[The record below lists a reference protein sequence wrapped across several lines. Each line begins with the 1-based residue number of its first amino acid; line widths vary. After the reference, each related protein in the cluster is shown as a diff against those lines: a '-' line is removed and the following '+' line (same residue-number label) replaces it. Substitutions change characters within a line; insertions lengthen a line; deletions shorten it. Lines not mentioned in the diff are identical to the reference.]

1 MCGGDRTVS
10 HGAPGPLGSCARRR
24 AATGS
29 GGEGRH
35 ERVPLSSMFPPRDS
49 PGLRVSSYWGRTEF
63 RLRLLQP
70 EAHVHLAVERHGG
83 RQVLLSFGVVASAAV
98 EPAEAQ
104 VAVGATR
111 GRIPSSFASVRAAL
125 CVHKN
130 KTVAFVPRHPPLN

>member
-70 EAHVHLAVERHGG
+70 EAHVHLAVHRCGD
-83 RQVLLSFGVVASAAV
+83 RQVLGGLFPIAGAIVSL
-98 EPAEAQ
+98 PRPRWQ
-104 VAVGATR
+104 WATR